1 MYNQANLW
9 LSTITGNAKSGSA
22 LKRSHK
28 PSTVGLNT
36 YCQYVQR
43 ESKRQIYHYKEKNRK
58 TGWLKSHW
66 MRPVPSESWMSVGW
80 PLFCSFLVV
89 KDNFFRQ
96 PQCINKTSLCDI
108 FFFAQ

>member
-9 LSTITGNAKSGSA
+9 LNTITGNAKSGSA

-43 ESKRQIYHYKEKNRK
+43 ESKRQIYHYKEIVRIISSNPPWKK
-58 TGWLKSHW
+58 
-66 MRPVPSESWMSVGW
+66 MAIPDY
-80 PLFCSFLVV
+80 LV
-89 KDNFFRQ
+89 
-96 PQCINKTSLCDI
+96 
-108 FFFAQ
+108 

>member
-9 LSTITGNAKSGSA
+9 LNTITGNAKSGSA

-43 ESKRQIYHYKEKNRK
+43 ESKRQ
-58 TGWLKSHW
+58 
-66 MRPVPSESWMSVGW
+66 
-80 PLFCSFLVV
+80 
-89 KDNFFRQ
+89 
-96 PQCINKTSLCDI
+96 LCTI
-108 FFFAQ
+108 KRL